1 MKTTPKRK
9 TKGWVKVELFKTS
22 SKVKEILGTILGSAI
37 MAIGTALFLLPNQLS
52 TGGFSGLATI
62 TYYFFDVPMGLANII
77 LNIPLLIIA
86 LYKLGMK
93 FIGKTIL
100 GTVSLSIFIDIFDKM
115 NPLTTDRFLACIY
128 GGIIVGFGTAIIL
141 KMAASTGGT
150 DLISNITKAYK
161 PTIKIGNVITIVD
174 ATIVAFNTL
183 AFRKVEIGL
192 YSAIAIFLMGKII
205 DIVFEGINFTKL
217 VIIISDKSKEISNK
231 IQELERGVTALYGK
245 GMYTEKEKMVLICAA
260 PRKDVGRVRR
270 IAKEIDKNCFII
282 ISNAREVYGEGFK

>member
-9 TKGWVKVELFKTS
+9 TKGWGKVELFKTS

-93 FIGKTIL
+93 FIGKTIV

-128 GGIIVGFGTAIIL
+128 GGITVGFGTAIIL

-150 DLISNITKAYK
+150 DLISNITKSYK
-161 PTIKIGNVITIVD
+161 PTIKMGNVITIVD
-174 ATIVAFNTL
+174 AIIVAVNAL
-183 AFRKVEIGL
+183 AFREVEIGL

-231 IQELERGVTALYGK
+231 IQELERGVTGLYGK
-245 GMYTEKEKMVLICAA
+245 GMYTEKEKMVLICAT